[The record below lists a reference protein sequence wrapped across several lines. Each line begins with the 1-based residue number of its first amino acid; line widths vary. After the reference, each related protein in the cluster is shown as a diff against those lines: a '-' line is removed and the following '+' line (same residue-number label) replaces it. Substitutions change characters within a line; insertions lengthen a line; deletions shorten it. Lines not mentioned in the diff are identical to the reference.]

1 MGKVSGTAVLEV
13 ALGVALGGL
22 VVAALFGMFSGW
34 LAKHGA
40 AITGEH
46 PAVLTK

>member
-13 ALGVALGGL
+13 ALGVIVGGI
-22 VVAALFGMFSGW
+22 VVVVFANLFGGW
-34 LAKHGA
+34 LQKQGL

-46 PAVLTK
+46 PAIAK